1 MADGEIRGDDIRG
14 VVAESTGVV
23 EEMEREAGITVPAPR
38 SREPSQPPRITSGG
52 VLRLLVF
59 VALAAFL
66 LYYVGP
72 RDLSQTTLKVAL
84 AVVFTGALWVGA
96 NLLFDQAYDH
106 WTRFNTII
114 GAALGFVAYFVADS
128 NGSLRTIVDNPV
140 RPFGTGL
147 IEAVTGWSTRPFDF
161 NSLLWGLIG
170 GAALGL
176 VMFLLSAPRQQLAR
190 LPMAV
195 VGFTA
200 FGLLT
205 AFALDDSVYPA
216 LDWGKLLV
224 CTVVALVVFGLVGLW
239 RQGRAAAP
247 LSVLT
252 GVAVGWLLGAWGG
265 ADIGAGNVGEAL
277 VATVVPAAAFGVR
290 FGLAPEPD
298 ARKRRRIDQRSRS
311 WIFVTPALAF
321 ITVGLVGPL
330 VRTLYLSF
338 HNRNGEKSVGLD
350 NYHTIF
356 TSKNFINTTNWQN
369 IFTSRLFYLALALL
383 ALGIIIGV
391 LAGRRTSQPFERAPS
406 SVGPILAA
414 LFVLTC
420 AVFASIRGTI
430 MNNIWWVIVVTSLA
444 TALGLAV
451 AVLAD
456 RAKAENTAK
465 SLIFLPMAISFIG
478 AGIIWRFMYQ
488 ARDPSQNQTGVMNA
502 VWVWIGQ
509 STNSTGSEVIW
520 LVVLFALAVF
530 FAWFVK
536 KGVDAKAGTTAGFA
550 AGFLL
555 LDAYLIYRILGP
567 GLGGYSVQ
575 DGVVTPQPV
584 LFIQEGPFNNMW
596 LMVVL
601 IWVQTGFAMVIL
613 SAAIKAVPTEL
624 TEAAKVDGATES
636 QVFWRITLPQI
647 GPTIGVVVTAL
658 FVTVMKVFDIVY
670 AMTNGNFGTQVI
682 ANQMWITAFGQS
694 NLGLGSALAVVL
706 FAFVI
711 PVMWINIRRMQRERV
726 A

>member
-1 MADGEIRGDDIRG
+1 MSVGEGSG
-14 VVAESTGVV
+14 AV
-23 EEMEREAGITVPAPR
+23 EEMEREAGIAPSAR
-38 SREPSQPPRITSGG
+38 PIREEPHKPRITSGG

-72 RDLSQTTLKVAL
+72 RDMAQTSLKVAL
-84 AVVFTGALWVGA
+84 AVVVTVALWVGA

-114 GAALGFVAYFVADS
+114 GAALGLVGYFLADS
-128 NGSLRTIVDNPV
+128 NGSLRTIVDKPV

-147 IEAVTGWSTRPFDF
+147 IEAVTGWSTRPFDV

-176 VMFLLSAPRQQLAR
+176 VMFLLSAPRQRVAR
-190 LPMAV
+190 LPLAL

-205 AFALDDSVYPA
+205 AFALDDSVLPA

-224 CTVVALVVFGLVGLW
+224 CAAGGAVVFGLVGLW
-239 RQGRAAAP
+239 RYGRAAAP

-252 GVAVGWLLGAWGG
+252 GVAVGWLVGAWGG
-265 ADIGAGNVGEAL
+265 ADIGAGGFGEAV
-277 VATVVPAAAFGVR
+277 VATALPAAAFGVR

-338 HNRNGEKSVGLD
+338 YNRNGEKSVGLD

-391 LAGRRTSQPFERAPS
+391 LAGRRTSQTFERGPS

-414 LFVLTC
+414 LFVLSC
-420 AVFASIRGTI
+420 AILASIRGTI

-502 VWVWIGQ
+502 IWVWIGQ
-509 STNSTGSEVIW
+509 STTSTGSEVIW
-520 LVVLFALAVF
+520 LAILFALALL

-536 KGVDAKAGTTAGFA
+536 KGIDAKAGTTAGFA

-555 LDAYLIYRILGP
+555 LDAYFIYRILGP
-567 GLGGYSVQ
+567 GLGGYTET
-575 DGVVTPQPV
+575 DGVVTPKPV
-584 LFIQEGPFNNMW
+584 LFVQEGPFNNMW

-601 IWVQTGFAMVIL
+601 IWVQVGFAMVIL

-647 GPTIGVVVTAL
+647 APTVGVVVTAL

-706 FAFVI
+706 FVAVI
-711 PVMWINIRRMQRERV
+711 PVMWINIRRTQRER

>member
-1 MADGEIRGDDIRG
+1 MAVGQDTG
-14 VVAESTGVV
+14 VVA
-23 EEMEREAGITVPAPR
+23 EMEREAGIAPTAR
-38 SREPSQPPRITSGG
+38 PIREEPRKPRITSGG

-72 RDLSQTTLKVAL
+72 RDMSQTALKVAV
-84 AVVFTGALWVGA
+84 AVVLTALLWVGA
-96 NLLFDQAYDH
+96 NLLFDQAFDH

-114 GAALGFVAYFVADS
+114 GAGAGFVGYFVAES
-128 NGSLRTIVDNPV
+128 NGLLRTLVNDPV
-140 RPFGTGL
+140 RPSGQGVFDD
-147 IEAVTGWSTRPFDF
+147 VTGWVTRPFDV

-190 LPMAV
+190 LPLAV

-205 AFALDDSVYPA
+205 AYAFDDSVWPA
-216 LDWGKLLV
+216 LDWGKLLI
-224 CTVVALVVFGLVGLW
+224 CAAGGAAVFGLIGLW
-239 RQGRAAAP
+239 RYGSAAAP
-247 LSVLT
+247 LSVVT
-252 GVAVGWLLGAWGG
+252 GVGVGWLVGAWGG
-265 ADIGAGNVGEAL
+265 ADIGGGNFGEVV
-277 VATVVPAAAFGVR
+277 VATVVPAAIIGAR
-290 FGLAPEPD
+290 FGLATQPD
-298 ARKRRRIDQRSRS
+298 ARTRRRIDQRSRS

-321 ITVGLVGPL
+321 IGVGLLGPL
-330 VRTLYLSF
+330 IRTIYLSF
-338 HNRNGEKSVGLD
+338 HNRNGTKSVGWD
-350 NYHTIF
+350 NYEAIFTNKNSVNFDNWENIF
-356 TSKNFINTTNWQN
+356 TSK
-369 IFTSRLFYLALALL
+369 LFYLALALL
-383 ALGIIIGV
+383 ALGILVGV
-391 LAGRRTSQPFERAPS
+391 IAGRRTRQPFEGGPGS
-406 SVGPILAA
+406 LLPILAGF
-414 LFVLTC
+414 FVLSC
-420 AVFASIRGTI
+420 AILASIRGTI
-430 MNNIWWVIVVTSLA
+430 FNNVWWVIVVTSLA

-456 RAKAENTAK
+456 RAKAENAAK

-488 ARDPSQNQTGVMNA
+488 ARDPSQKQTGVMNA
-502 VWVWIGQ
+502 VWVWIGE
-509 STNSTGSEVIW
+509 STNSTTGKAIW
-520 LVVLFALAVF
+520 LVILFALAIVF
-530 FAWFVK
+530 LYFLK
-536 KGVDAKAGTTAGFA
+536 RGIDTKTNTMAGFA
-550 AGFLL
+550 AGFLV
-555 LDAYLIYRILGP
+555 LDVYLIYRILGP
-567 GLGGYSVQ
+567 GLGGYTEAN
-575 DGVVTPQPV
+575 GVVTPRPV

-601 IWVQTGFAMVIL
+601 IWVQVGFAMVIL
-613 SAAIKAVPTEL
+613 SAAIKGVPTEL

-647 GPTIGVVVTAL
+647 APTIGVVVTAL

-682 ANQMWITAFGQS
+682 ANEMWIRAFGQS

-706 FAFVI
+706 FVSVI
-711 PVMWINIRRMQRERV
+711 PVMWINIRRMQRGRV

>member
-1 MADGEIRGDDIRG
+1 MNMAVGEGSG
-14 VVAESTGVV
+14 EGSAVVQ
-23 EEMEREAGITVPAPR
+23 EMEREVGLAVPAQPV
-38 SREPSQPPRITSGG
+38 REPRKPPRITSGG

-72 RDLSQTTLKVAL
+72 RDMSQTSLKVAL
-84 AVVFTGALWVGA
+84 AVVLTLALWVGA
-96 NLLFDQAYDH
+96 NVLFDQAYDH
-106 WTRFNTII
+106 WGRFNTIL
-114 GAALGFVAYFVADS
+114 GVVLGFFGYFIADS
-128 NGSLRTIVDNPV
+128 NGSLRAIVDKPV

-147 IEAVTGWSTRPFDF
+147 IETITGWKTHALDV

-170 GAALGL
+170 GGALGL
-176 VMFLLSAPRQQLAR
+176 VMFLLSAPRQRFAR
-190 LPMAV
+190 LPLAV
-195 VGFTA
+195 VGFSA
-200 FGLLT
+200 FGFLT
-205 AFALDDSVYPA
+205 AFALDDSVWPA

-224 CTVVALVVFGLVGLW
+224 CAAGGAVAFGLIGLW
-239 RQGRAAAP
+239 RQGRVAAP
-247 LSVLT
+247 LSVIT
-252 GVAVGWLLGAWGG
+252 GVAVGWLVGAWGG
-265 ADIGAGNVGEAL
+265 ADIGAGNSGQAVI
-277 VATVVPAAAFGVR
+277 ATVVPAAIFGVR

-311 WIFVTPALAF
+311 WIFVTPALVF
-321 ITVGLVGPL
+321 ITFGLLGPL
-330 VRTLYLSF
+330 IRTIYLSF
-338 HNRNGEKSVGLD
+338 HNRNGTKSVGLD
-350 NYHTIF
+350 NYNTVF
-356 TSKNFINTTNWQN
+356 TSKNFLNFTNWEN

-383 ALGIIIGV
+383 ALGILVGV
-391 LAGRRTSQPFERAPS
+391 LAGRRTSQPFERGPGS
-406 SVGPILAA
+406 LGPILAG
-414 LFVLTC
+414 LFVLSC
-420 AVFASIRGTI
+420 AVLASIRGTI
-430 MNNIWWVIVVTSLA
+430 MNNLWWVIVVTSLA
-444 TALGLAV
+444 TAFGLAV

-456 RAKAENTAK
+456 RARAENTAK

-509 STNSTGSEVIW
+509 STTSTAGKATW
-520 LVVLFALAVF
+520 LVVLFALALL

-536 KGVDAKAGTTAGFA
+536 KGIDTRASTMAGFA
-550 AGFLL
+550 AGFLV

-567 GLGGYSVQ
+567 GLGGYTEAG
-575 DGVVTPQPV
+575 GVVTPKPV
-584 LFIQEGPFNNMW
+584 LFVQEAPFNNMW

-601 IWVQTGFAMVIL
+601 IWVQVGFAMVIL

-624 TEAAKVDGATES
+624 TEAAKVDGASDS

-647 GPTIGVVVTAL
+647 APTIGVVVTAL

-682 ANQMWITAFGQS
+682 ANQMWISAFGQS

-706 FAFVI
+706 FVAVI
-711 PVMWINIRRMQRERV
+711 PVMWVNIRRMQREQ